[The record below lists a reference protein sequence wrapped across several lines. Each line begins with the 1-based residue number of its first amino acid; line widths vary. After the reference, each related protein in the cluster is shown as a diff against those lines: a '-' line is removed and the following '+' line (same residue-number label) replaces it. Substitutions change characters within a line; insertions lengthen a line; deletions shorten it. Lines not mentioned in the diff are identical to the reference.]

1 MLIAHI
7 SDPHLTADGAPVYG
21 LVDADTAL
29 ARVVDAVNALSPCP
43 DVALVTGDLTH
54 DRDVGAA
61 RRAAAALAV
70 LRMPVFVAM
79 GNHDDRAAI
88 RAAFGPYPGDSS
100 AAWMAYAV
108 DAFPLRLLALDAAT
122 DAPFRALLPP
132 AELDWLAARLA
143 EAPARPTL
151 VFLHHPSFDTGI
163 DWLDSMGI
171 AAGRRKMGEFAARPR
186 RCRGHSVRP
195 PASPDARHPPGMS
208 CIGGMRRWGPW
219 APNCGFWMGMPRTG
233 CPPAPIPRL
242 KTIFRKNGVIRGRPL
257 VVGGFSGH
265 IPRRERGVVSGRGG
279 FLALGSGVKWITRS
293 NRETTN
299 RCVLPLAPR
308 LRQP

>member
-7 SDPHLTADGAPVYG
+7 SDPHLTADGAPVHG

-70 LRMPVFVAM
+70 LRMPVFVAI

-108 DAFPLRLLALDAAT
+108 DAFSLRLLALDAAT
-122 DAPFRALLPP
+122 DDPFRALLPP

-171 AAGRRKMGEFAARPR
+171 AAGRRKMGELLHGHGGVAGILCGHLHRPMRGTWHGVPVIAAPSVANRTVLTGHGTAAAAMTVAAPPGYVLHRWDAAMGTLGSELRFLDGYAEDWLPARP
-186 RCRGHSVRP
+186 
-195 PASPDARHPPGMS
+195 D
-208 CIGGMRRWGPW
+208 
-219 APNCGFWMGMPRTG
+219 
-233 CPPAPIPRL
+233 PAP
-242 KTIFRKNGVIRGRPL
+242 
-257 VVGGFSGH
+257 
-265 IPRRERGVVSGRGG
+265 
-279 FLALGSGVKWITRS
+279 
-293 NRETTN
+293 
-299 RCVLPLAPR
+299 
-308 LRQP
+308 